1 MISNLEYAL
10 MAGNA
15 YRTTRGEVNQIPIP
29 EAQGWHEVLN
39 SHIGYSTTGFEA
51 ISFQRMGANG
61 ANEIVI
67 SYAGTGTGIDW
78 IANSELASGLATF
91 QLVQAEKGSEP
102 FFRVMFRTP
111 SMIMPDLLV

>member
-51 ISFQRMGANG
+51 ISFQWKRGQ
-61 ANEIVI
+61 
-67 SYAGTGTGIDW
+67 S
-78 IANSELASGLATF
+78 
-91 QLVQAEKGSEP
+91 P
-102 FFRVMFRTP
+102 FSVSCLGRP
-111 SMIMPDLLV
+111 L